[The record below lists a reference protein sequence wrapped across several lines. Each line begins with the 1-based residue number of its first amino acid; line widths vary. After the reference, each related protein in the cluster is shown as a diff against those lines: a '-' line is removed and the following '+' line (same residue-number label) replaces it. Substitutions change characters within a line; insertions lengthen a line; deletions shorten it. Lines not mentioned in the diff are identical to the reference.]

1 MQAQEVVEQ
10 VRGML
15 SRKLYKDKKLIKWM
29 NKVDKDENNTICAN
43 EWNRLLLKIK
53 KRDLDN
59 DSFELT
65 PLAASLTFKLA
76 LQSDPNRTAN
86 NELTFAGLKEWVFG
100 SSKLNA
106 GQPSLQHNQNLTL
119 VHPVVVGVLVPVPAT
134 MSRQELTSWGRA
146 EKEPV
151 QEAAIPPMWWK
162 CPRCDRMNGNGRVRI
177 YKCTHCGKKYEENFY
192 SNDGAVD
199 TVFYGSYAAQVVVV
213 VVVVDMGEL
222 LLRKVT
228 VTAVVVL
235 ESVAVNF
242 VKYVALVMM
251 IR

>member
-100 SSKLNA
+100 SSKA
-106 GQPSLQHNQNLTL
+106 
-119 VHPVVVGVLVPVPAT
+119 
-134 MSRQELTSWGRA
+134 
-146 EKEPV
+146 
-151 QEAAIPPMWWK
+151 
-162 CPRCDRMNGNGRVRI
+162 
-177 YKCTHCGKKYEENFY
+177 
-192 SNDGAVD
+192 
-199 TVFYGSYAAQVVVV
+199 
-213 VVVVDMGEL
+213 
-222 LLRKVT
+222 
-228 VTAVVVL
+228 
-235 ESVAVNF
+235 
-242 VKYVALVMM
+242 
-251 IR
+251 